1 MAEFVEFR
9 LLPLKMVFFCMNFE
23 NYPISVHCFLSAQ
36 CNAQFIEVM
45 RSIKLN
51 FTAVRYCFNRLH
63 LKLFLSVVNSFVGT
77 VKFCRNS
84 IHEAS
89 DKSEK

>member
-45 RSIKLN
+45 ISIK
-51 FTAVRYCFNRLH
+51 FHSRAI
-63 LKLFLSVVNSFVGT
+63 LF
-77 VKFCRNS
+77 
-84 IHEAS
+84 
-89 DKSEK
+89 